1 MTDRAAL
8 DAARR
13 DRALLVRALQEAGAS
28 VDGRASL
35 RCPFHDDQTA
45 SGSIHQDD
53 QGFWFYTCHGC
64 SWGNGRR
71 TGDAIAVVMR
81 SRGCTFNAACQ
92 HLGISTDTGDAK
104 SRPDRARDAFDAS
117 RFARE
122 AAARLLND
130 PKALDELWRTRG
142 IDGEAAGRLGIG
154 ITKDGRYWTLPIAD
168 RSGRT
173 VAVKHHRVRAGAEPK
188 SLWLPRG
195 TDRKQTFPVCLEGD
209 GPVWLCPGELKAAA
223 IVGVGLPAVGITSGE
238 GSQSKPESL
247 PDALVAMLAGR
258 EVAIVADD
266 DATGAA
272 WGAHVR
278 AQLVDGGVE
287 ARIVNVGLNK
297 ATGLKD
303 IGDLVTRQRV
313 EDAKEPAAVAEWLR
327 HCWQAS
333 DQWQQFTV
341 GAIWQQPATWQRVE
355 HVPTGLRALN
365 DALGGGLRTRAVHL
379 LVGKPG
385 KGKTQTAIQLAVNV
399 AKAGTPVGII
409 SLELDR
415 QEVARLA
422 MAQLAEIPRA
432 WLDGGKLIG
441 ESAKKFDSAR
451 KSHASLALTIL
462 DDDFWRGGL
471 DRDRLAA
478 IVAEGVRRFGWRL
491 VVLDYLG
498 LLARGE
504 VDRSEYE
511 TDLLNS
517 TALRRIARRN
527 GIAMLVVCALR
538 KAATFKDGKDRP
550 FSLDDVLGSA
560 RVVYDATSVWAIEAE
575 QAPAMP
581 GRNPTGIIRL
591 TPLKTRFASAA
602 AMHDDVVLR
611 WYPGTGAIVDLEGD
625 TDDE

>member
-1 MTDRAAL
+1 MIDRAIL

-28 VDGRASL
+28 LNGQAAL
-35 RCPFHDDQTA
+35 RCPFHDDQTP
-45 SGSIHQDD
+45 SGSIHQGDD
-53 QGFWFYTCHGC
+53 GCWRYSCHAC
-64 SWGNGRR
+64 TWNGTKR

-81 SRGCTFNAACQ
+81 ARNCTFNAACQ

-130 PKALDELWRTRG
+130 PKLLDELWRTRG
-142 IDGEAAGRLGIG
+142 IDSETVRRLGIG
-154 ITKDGRYWTLPIAD
+154 VSSDRRYWTLPIAD

-195 TDRKQTFPVCLEGD
+195 TDRKQVFPLCLAGD
-209 GPVWLCPGELKAAA
+209 GPAWLCPGELKAAA
-223 IVGVGLPAVGITSGE
+223 VVGVGLPAVGITSGE
-238 GSQSKPESL
+238 GSQNRPESL
-247 PDALVAMLAGR
+247 PDALVAMLVGR

-266 DATGAA
+266 DSTGAA
-272 WGAHVR
+272 WAVHVR
-278 AQLVDGGVE
+278 AQLVDAGIE
-287 ARIVNVGLNK
+287 ARVVDIGLNK
-297 ATGLKD
+297 ASGLKD
-303 IGDLVTRQRV
+303 VGDVITRQRV
-313 EDAKEPAAVAEWLR
+313 EDAKEPEAVAEWLR
-327 HCWQAS
+327 HCWRQS
-333 DQWQQFTV
+333 DQWQQFAV
-341 GAIWQQPATWQRVE
+341 GAIWQQEATWKRVE
-355 HVPTGLRALN
+355 HIATGFRAL
-365 DALGGGLRTRAVHL
+365 DEALGGGLRTRGVHL
-379 LVGKPG
+379 LVGRPG

-399 AKAGTPVGII
+399 AKAAKPVGII

-422 MAQLAEIPRA
+422 MAQLADVPRA
-432 WLDGGKLIG
+432 WLDGGDLVG
-441 ESAKKFDSAR
+441 AAADRFSVAR
-451 KSHASLALTIL
+451 RERASMPLTIL

-471 DRDRLAA
+471 DRDRLAG

-517 TALRRIARRN
+517 TALRRIARHSN
-527 GIAMLVVCALR
+527 VAMLVVCALR
-538 KAATFKDGKDRP
+538 KAATFKDSRDRP
-550 FSLDDVLGSA
+550 FSLDDVIGA
-560 RVVYDATSVWAIEAE
+560 GRIVYDATTVWGIDAE
-575 QAPAMP
+575 QGPAVP
-581 GRNPTGIIRL
+581 GRKPTGIIRL
-591 TPLKTRFASAA
+591 IPLKTRFASAA
-602 AMHDDVVLR
+602 ATHDDVVLR

-625 TDDE
+625 TG